1 VTADDAA
8 GTRHPRAGHSRPV
21 HLHWRYVGLVALG
34 GVFGTAAREAL
45 ALALPLRIPAAGGF
59 PLAILLINVGGAFLL
74 GLLLEALTRRGSD
87 TGRRRT
93 LRLLLGTGFLGGFT
107 TYSALATDTALLLG
121 APVAGPFGLAAGYAL
136 GSVLAGAIATWA
148 GIAVGAV
155 AFRHRAG
162 PRA

>member
-1 VTADDAA
+1 VTADAA
-8 GTRHPRAGHSRPV
+8 GTGHPRAGRSRPV
-21 HLHWRYVGLVALG
+21 HLHWRSVGLVALG

-45 ALALPLRIPAAGGF
+45 ALALPLRIPAGGF

-74 GLLLEALTRRGSD
+74 GLLLEAVTRRGSD
-87 TGRRRT
+87 TGPRRT

-121 APVAGPFGLAAGYAL
+121 SPVAGPFGLAAGYAL

-155 AFRHRAG
+155 ASRHRTE

>member
-1 VTADDAA
+1 MTAAA
-8 GTRHPRAGHSRPV
+8 APGPGHPRARPV
-21 HLHWRYVGLVALG
+21 HLRWRYVGLVAVG

-45 ALALPLRIPAAGGF
+45 ALALPLRVPAAGGF

-74 GLLLEALTRRGSD
+74 GLLLEALTRRGPDS
-87 TGRRRT
+87 GWRRT

-107 TYSALATDTALLLG
+107 TYSALAADTALLLG
-121 APVAGPFGLAAGYAL
+121 DPVAGHVGVAVGYAL

-148 GIAVGAV
+148 GIAVGA
-155 AFRHRAG
+155 AASRGRTG